1 MKSKSMY
8 AVLAAAMLALIV
20 MPIAFAGAAPKQTTV
35 NANVKKQLKQLK
47 QRLAALEGK
56 PAPRIPTTLPP
67 SGPAG
72 GDLTGTYPNPL
83 IRPGSVLTAKIAD
96 NAVTTPKIADGAVTT
111 QKVTDSAIT
120 GSKIADGNVASEDI
134 GTDSVGARALKGVI
148 AVPSSGVLIGSG
160 SSGVTSVTCPNN
172 TMLIGGGYAW
182 TDKEANSIITNAPS
196 EQNPNQTWIVEG
208 IASGGS
214 SNSLFAWA
222 NCIAV

>member
-56 PAPRIPTTLPP
+56 PAPKIPTTLPP
-67 SGPAG
+67 SGPAA
-72 GDLTGTYPNPL
+72 GDLIGNYPNPL
-83 IRPGSVLTAKIAD
+83 IRPASVITEKIAAAAVTNQKLAE
-96 NAVTTPKIADGAVTT
+96 NAVTSDKIAEQGV
-111 QKVTDSAIT
+111 Q
-120 GSKIADGNVASEDI
+120 ASDLSL
-134 GTDSVGARALKGVI
+134 DSVGSFALKGVHAVVGPGSSI
-148 AVPSSGVLIGSG
+148 ASGGSGVA
-160 SSGVTSVTCPNN
+160 SVTCPAGE
-172 TMLIGGGYAW
+172 MVIGGGFAW
-182 TDKEANSIITNAPS
+182 TDKEANSIIASAPS
-196 EQNPNQTWIVEG
+196 EADPNRTWIVEG

-222 NCIAV
+222 NCLAA

>member
-72 GDLTGTYPNPL
+72 GDLIGTYPNPL
-83 IRPGSVLTAKIAD
+83 IRPASVITEKIAAA
-96 NAVTTPKIADGAVTT
+96 AVTEPKIADSAV
-111 QKVTDSAIT
+111 T
-120 GSKIADGNVASEDI
+120 GSKIADGNVASDDI

-148 AVPSSGVLIGSG
+148 AVPSAGVTVSAGSP
-160 SSGVTSVTCPNN
+160 GVTSVTCPNN

-182 TDKEANSIITNAPS
+182 SDKEANSIITNAPS
-196 EQNPNQTWIVEG
+196 EQNPNQTWVVEG
-208 IASGGS
+208 MVDAGS
-214 SNSLFAWA
+214 NGLFAWA

>member
-20 MPIAFAGAAPKQTTV
+20 MPIAFAGAAPKQATV
-35 NANVKKQLKQLK
+35 NAGVKKQLRQLK

-83 IRPGSVLTAKIAD
+83 IRPASVITEKIAAA
-96 NAVTTPKIADGAVTT
+96 AVTEPKVD
-111 QKVTDSAIT
+111 DSAIT
-120 GSKIADGNVASEDI
+120 GSKIADGNVASEDL
-134 GTDSVGARALKGVI
+134 GTDSVGARALKGVV
-148 AVPSSGVLIGSG
+148 AVPSGGVNIASGGT
-160 SSGVTSVTCPNN
+160 GVTSVTCPNN

-182 TDKEANSIITNAPS
+182 SDKEANSIITNAPS

>member
-20 MPIAFAGAAPKQTTV
+20 MPMAFAGAAPKQTAV

-56 PAPRIPTTLPP
+56 QAPTTLPP

-83 IRPGSVLTAKIAD
+83 IRPASVITEKIAAAAVTEQKIAD
-96 NAVTTPKIADGAVTT
+96 SAV
-111 QKVTDSAIT
+111 T
-120 GSKIADGNVASEDI
+120 GSKIADGNVASDDI

-148 AVPSSGVLIGSG
+148 AVPSAGILIGAG

-196 EQNPNQTWIVEG
+196 EQNPNQTWVVEG

>member
-8 AVLAAAMLALIV
+8 AVLAAAMLALVV

-56 PAPRIPTTLPP
+56 QAPATLPP

-83 IRPGSVLTAKIAD
+83 IRPGSVLTEKIAAA
-96 NAVTTPKIADGAVTT
+96 AVTEPKVADGAITT
-111 QKVTDSAIT
+111 GKVADGAIT
-120 GSKIADGNVASEDI
+120 GSKIADGNVAGEDM

-148 AVPSSGVLIGSG
+148 AVPSAGVTVTTAGP
-160 SSGVTSVTCPNN
+160 GVTSVTCPNN

-196 EQNPNQTWIVEG
+196 EQNPNQTWVVEG
-208 IASGGS
+208 MVDAGS
-214 SNSLFAWA
+214 NGLFAWA

>member
-56 PAPRIPTTLPP
+56 PAPKIPTTLPP

-72 GDLTGTYPNPL
+72 GDLIGTYPNPL
-83 IRPGSVLTAKIAD
+83 IRPASIITEKIAAA
-96 NAVTTPKIADGAVTT
+96 AVTE
-111 QKVTDSAIT
+111 QKVADSAIT
-120 GSKIADGNVASEDI
+120 GSKIADGNVASDDM
-134 GTDSVGARALKGVI
+134 GTDSVGARALKGVT
-148 AVPSSGVLIGSG
+148 AVVGQGASISSGNA
-160 SSGVTSVTCPNN
+160 GVASVTCPNN
-172 TMLIGGGYAW
+172 TMLVAGGYAW
-182 TDKEANSIITNAPS
+182 TDKEANSIIASAPS

>member
-8 AVLAAAMLALIV
+8 AVLAAAMLAVIV
-20 MPIAFAGAAPKQTTV
+20 MPIAFAGAAPKQATV
-35 NANVKKQLKQLK
+35 NAGVKKQLRQLK

-56 PAPRIPTTLPP
+56 QTPTTLPP

-83 IRPGSVLTAKIAD
+83 IRPGSVITEKIAD
-96 NAVTTPKIADGAVTT
+96 NAVTTAKIADSAV
-111 QKVTDSAIT
+111 T
-120 GSKIADGNVASEDI
+120 GSKIADGNVASDDL

-148 AVPSSGVLIGSG
+148 AVPSTGVLIGSG

>member
-20 MPIAFAGAAPKQTTV
+20 MPIAFAGAAPKQATV
-35 NANVKKQLKQLK
+35 NAGVKKQLKQLK

-56 PAPRIPTTLPP
+56 PAPKIPTTLPP

-96 NAVTTPKIADGAVTT
+96 NAVTTPKVADGAIATG
-111 QKVTDSAIT
+111 KVADGAIT
-120 GSKIADGNVASEDI
+120 GGKIADGNVAGEDM
-134 GTDSVGARALKGVI
+134 GTDSVGARALKGVT
-148 AVPSSGVLIGSG
+148 AVVGQGVTVNA
-160 SSGVTSVTCPNN
+160 GVPGITSVTCPNN

-182 TDKEANSIITNAPS
+182 LDREANSIITNAPS
-196 EQNPNQTWIVEG
+196 EQNPNQTWVVEG
-208 IASGGS
+208 MVDAGS
-214 SNSLFAWA
+214 NGLFAWA
-222 NCIAV
+222 NCLAV

>member
-1 MKSKSMY
+1 MKSKSTY

-20 MPIAFAGAAPKQTTV
+20 MPIAFAGAAPKQATV
-35 NANVKKQLKQLK
+35 NAGVKKQLRQLK

-56 PAPRIPTTLPP
+56 QAPTTLPP

-83 IRPGSVLTAKIAD
+83 IRPGSVITDKIAAA
-96 NAVTTPKIADGAVTT
+96 AVTEPKVADGAITT
-111 QKVTDSAIT
+111 GKVADSAIT
-120 GSKIADGNVASEDI
+120 GSKIADGNVASDDI

-148 AVPSSGVLIGSG
+148 AVPSTGVLIGSG
-160 SSGVTSVTCPNN
+160 STGVTSVTCPNN

>member
-72 GDLTGTYPNPL
+72 GDLIGTYPNPL
-83 IRPGSVLTAKIAD
+83 IRPGTVGSDEIAAA
-96 NAVTTPKIADGAVTT
+96 AVTTPKVA
-111 QKVTDSAIT
+111 DSAIT
-120 GSKIADGNVASEDI
+120 GSKIADGNVASDDL
-134 GTDSVGARALKGVI
+134 GTDSVGARALKGVT
-148 AVPSSGVLIGSG
+148 AVVGQGATVSAGSPGVA
-160 SSGVTSVTCPNN
+160 SVTCPSA
-172 TMLIGGGYAW
+172 TMLVAGGYAW
-182 TDKEANSIITNAPS
+182 SDKEGNSIIASAPS

-208 IASGGS
+208 MVDAGS
-214 SNSLFAWA
+214 NGLFAWA
-222 NCIAV
+222 TCIAI